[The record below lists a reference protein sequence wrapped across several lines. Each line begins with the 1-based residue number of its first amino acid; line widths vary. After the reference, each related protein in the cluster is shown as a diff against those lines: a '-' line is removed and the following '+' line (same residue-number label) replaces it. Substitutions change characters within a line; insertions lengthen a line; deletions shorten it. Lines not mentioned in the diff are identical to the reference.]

1 MSKTILFRIIYLI
14 FWGFNCCIHIGKDER
29 AALAARIIYS
39 NFQKQQFYK
48 PVVESNMER
57 LKRPSSLSKA
67 LIPSSPLSHYQDAQ
81 QMRITKKNY
90 QLINQ
95 IQNEELRTK
104 PTIMQD
110 YQEPINLSKYTAA
123 VGAQPLFNVEDEFK
137 RKVKF
142 KKKFFFF

>member
-1 MSKTILFRIIYLI
+1 
-14 FWGFNCCIHIGKDER
+14 
-29 AALAARIIYS
+29 
-39 NFQKQQFYK
+39 
-48 PVVESNMER
+48 MER

-67 LIPSSPLSHYQDAQ
+67 LIPSSPPSHYQDAQ

-95 IQNEELRTK
+95 IQNEELKSK

-110 YQEPINLSKYTAA
+110 YQEPMNLSKYIATTGAGA
-123 VGAQPLFNVEDEFK
+123 AQPLFNVEDEFK

-142 KKKFFFF
+142 